1 MHNKNKSLGIGI
13 MSNENLQNFIKK
25 LEATYGGIY
34 PASKILNVDY
44 STLWRWKN
52 GKQKPNT
59 ATLERIGKDM
69 IRHDNQD

>member
-1 MHNKNKSLGIGI
+1 MHNNNKSLGIGI